1 MTATRNQRALAGE
14 PLADGDTAQ
23 HSPRTQERLAA
34 VQAAE
39 LQLVAEDKK
48 YHASTFAAEVV
59 VYGTGKKFAAVGH
72 TPLSCASPGT
82 LAAASLGVRP
92 NG

>member
-1 MTATRNQRALAGE
+1 MPATRNQRALAGE

-34 VQAAE
+34 VQATE

-48 YHASTFAAEVV
+48 YHASTLAAEVV
-59 VYGTGKKFAAVGH
+59 VYGTG
-72 TPLSCASPGT
+72 
-82 LAAASLGVRP
+82 
-92 NG
+92 